1 MNCPAVGPEKDL
13 ERANKSAL
21 PKHVLTAIK
30 PVFVKLT
37 EDELLQK
44 CSHGG
49 TQNAN
54 ESLHNMIWNRCP
66 KTVFVGR
73 TRLEISVY
81 DAVTVFNEGEGARVN
96 VFELLGLKCGKYML
110 EMMQALDTKRVASAT
125 SQATKTS
132 KVQRKQRRMS
142 KTQEKDSVYQTG
154 GF

>member
-1 MNCPAVGPEKDL
+1 M
-13 ERANKSAL
+13 
-21 PKHVLTAIK
+21 
-30 PVFVKLT
+30 
-37 EDELLQK
+37 
-44 CSHGG
+44 
-49 TQNAN
+49 
-54 ESLHNMIWNRCP
+54 
-66 KTVFVGR
+66 GR